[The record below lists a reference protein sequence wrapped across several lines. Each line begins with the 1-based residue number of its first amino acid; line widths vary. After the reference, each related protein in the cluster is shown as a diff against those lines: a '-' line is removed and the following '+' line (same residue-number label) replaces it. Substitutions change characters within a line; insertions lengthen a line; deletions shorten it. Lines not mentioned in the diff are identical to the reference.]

1 MGGLPVGLQWEASR
15 YRSNV
20 CYPEHSMIPDRMKGE
35 RKIRR
40 TKETKKGRKKES
52 KKAGRRDRL

>member
-1 MGGLPVGLQWEASR
+1 MGLQWEASR